1 MNWNEELLEKIEVD
15 NIKNLEEKK
24 KVAEKVAGKVQDNQT
39 IGFGSGTT
47 SYLATIAIAD
57 KVKNENLKITAI
69 PTSFEIKMLCT
80 YLDIPTANLSER
92 KPDWSFDGADEV
104 NSSNWLI
111 KGKGG
116 AMFKEKLNIIN
127 SPITYILIDNSKR
140 VSYLGEKN
148 KVPVEIYPD
157 AINYV
162 KEELIKLNAKEI
174 TVRQAVNK
182 AGPVIT
188 ENGNLILD
196 VSFKSITQTL
206 EKRIKSISG
215 VLESGLFIGYN
226 VEIIEYKN

>member
-24 KVAEKVAGKVQDNQT
+24 KVAEKVAGKVKDNQT

-57 KVKNENLKITAI
+57 KVKKENLKITAI

-148 KVPVEIYPD
+148 KVPIEIYPD

-174 TVRQAVNK
+174 IVRQAVNK

-226 VEIIEYKN
+226 VEIIE

>member
-57 KVKNENLKITAI
+57 KVKKENLKITAI

-174 TVRQAVNK
+174 IVRQAVNK

>member
-57 KVKNENLKITAI
+57 KVKKENLKITAI

-80 YLDIPTANLSER
+80 YLDIPTANLSEK

-174 TVRQAVNK
+174 IVRQAVNK

>member
-1 MNWNEELLEKIEVD
+1 MNWSKELFEKIEVD
-15 NIKNLEEKK
+15 NIENLEEKK
-24 KVAEKVAGKVQDNQT
+24 KVAEKIAEKVKNNQV

-47 SYLATIAIAD
+47 SYLAAIAIAE
-57 KVKNENLKITAI
+57 KVKKENLQITAI
-69 PTSFEIKMLCT
+69 PTSFEIKMLCA
-80 YLDIPTANLSER
+80 YLDIPTSNLSNQ

-116 AMFKEKLNIIN
+116 AMFREKLNIIN
-127 SPITYILIDNSKR
+127 SPVTYILIDSSKR
-140 VSYLGEKN
+140 VNYLGEKN

-174 TVRQAVNK
+174 LVRQAVNK

-196 VSFKSITQTL
+196 VSFKNITQTL
-206 EKRIKSISG
+206 EKRIKSIPG
-215 VLESGLFIGYN
+215 VIESGLFIGYN
-226 VEIIEYKN
+226 VEIIE

>member
-24 KVAEKVAGKVQDNQT
+24 KVAEKVAGKVKDNQT

-57 KVKNENLKITAI
+57 KVKKENLKITAI

-174 TVRQAVNK
+174 IVRQAVNK

>member
-24 KVAEKVAGKVQDNQT
+24 KVAEKVAGKVKDNQT

-57 KVKNENLKITAI
+57 KVKKENLKITAI

>member
-57 KVKNENLKITAI
+57 KVKKENLKITAI

-80 YLDIPTANLSER
+80 YLDIPTANLSEK

-127 SPITYILIDNSKR
+127 SPITYILIDSSKR

>member
-24 KVAEKVAGKVQDNQT
+24 KVAEKVAGKVKDNQT

-57 KVKNENLKITAI
+57 KVKKENLKITAI

-127 SPITYILIDNSKR
+127 SPITYILIDSSKR

>member
-1 MNWNEELLEKIEVD
+1 MNWNKELLEKIEIE
-15 NIKNLEEKK
+15 NIENLEEKK
-24 KVAEKVAGKVQDNQT
+24 KVAERISEKVKDGQV

-47 SYLATIAIAD
+47 SYLAAIAISD
-57 KVKNENLKITAI
+57 KIKKEKLEITAI
-69 PTSFEIKMLCT
+69 PTSFEIRMLCA
-80 YLDIPTANLSER
+80 YLEIPTANLSNK

-104 NSSNWLI
+104 NENNWLI

-116 AMFKEKLNIIN
+116 AMFKEKLNIVN
-127 SPITYILIDNSKR
+127 SPITYILIDSSKR
-140 VSYLGEKN
+140 VSYLGEKC

-174 TVRQAVNK
+174 ILRQAVNK

-196 VSFKSITQTL
+196 ISFKTISQTL
-206 EKRIKSISG
+206 EKRIKNIPG
-215 VLESGLFIGYN
+215 VIESGLFIGYN
-226 VEIIEYKN
+226 VEIIE

>member
-24 KVAEKVAGKVQDNQT
+24 KVAEKVAGKVKDNQT

-57 KVKNENLKITAI
+57 KVKKENLKITAI

-80 YLDIPTANLSER
+80 YLDIPTANLSEK

-104 NSSNWLI
+104 NSNNWLI

-174 TVRQAVNK
+174 IVRQAVNK

>member
-24 KVAEKVAGKVQDNQT
+24 KVAEKVAGKVKDNQT

-57 KVKNENLKITAI
+57 KVKKENLKITAI

-80 YLDIPTANLSER
+80 YLDIPTANLSEK

-174 TVRQAVNK
+174 IVRQAVNK

>member
-57 KVKNENLKITAI
+57 KVKKENLKITAI

-127 SPITYILIDNSKR
+127 SPITYILIDSSKR

>member
-57 KVKNENLKITAI
+57 KVKKENLKITAI

>member
-24 KVAEKVAGKVQDNQT
+24 KVAEKVAGKVKDNQT

-57 KVKNENLKITAI
+57 KVKKENLKITAI

-127 SPITYILIDNSKR
+127 SPITYILIDSSKR

-174 TVRQAVNK
+174 IVRQAVNK